1 MSFFAEKEFRISSQC
16 KHTASCYPSRRKS
29 GVTSANVF
37 AIVTDGKRSP
47 RVRVQGVGK
56 GETGWERGTET
67 PGALES
73 QRHGDRE
80 GRT

>member
-1 MSFFAEKEFRISSQC
+1 M
-16 KHTASCYPSRRKS
+16 
-29 GVTSANVF
+29 F